1 MAAHNNRGDVP
12 SRSVS
17 SHALLVERIRQ
28 GDQEAWAQFV
38 AEYEG
43 RLLAFIE
50 PRVPTVQDA
59 EDIVQETLI
68 GFLRSL
74 PSYDPRRDL
83 SSYLFAIAAHK
94 LTDWLRRN
102 GRRPWDSASSV
113 DDHGRPLE
121 EFSGPGRTASTILRS
136 REGHAQDEQRLAA
149 ALAQLVRRWK
159 EQGQWERLKCI
170 ELLFVRGWRNKDVAA
185 ALGMGEQQVA
195 NLKFQTIA
203 QLKQLVG
210 NVPAVLKLEESS

>member
-1 MAAHNNRGDVP
+1 MAVNRG
-12 SRSVS
+12 STRSGPLRS
-17 SHALLVERIRQ
+17 DALLVQRIRQ
-28 GDQEAWAQFV
+28 GDQDAWAQFV

-74 PSYDPRRDL
+74 PGYDTRRDL

-94 LTDWLRRN
+94 LTDWLRRH

-113 DDHGRPLE
+113 DSSGRPLE

-149 ALAQLVRRWK
+149 ALSQLVQRWK
-159 EQGQWERLKCI
+159 QQGQYDRLKCI

-185 ALGMGEQQVA
+185 ALGLSEQQVA

-210 NVPAVLKLEESS
+210 NIPAVLKLEESD